1 MATGG
6 GEVHVSVPGRP
17 SGAYA
22 EVDSS
27 ESDGETEPAESFHRR
42 ISTNKEIK
50 CSVSIKEGYLMKQ
63 TSSFQRWRKR
73 YFKLK
78 GHKLYYGKDTT
89 SVIFDEIHLT
99 DVSVAECSTKNVNHS
114 FQCIT
119 PFRSLVLAAETRREM
134 EEWIA
139 ALKSANTTTHYY
151 EGTEQVHSLLSGQ
164 HNWYATSHAR
174 PTYCNVCREALSG
187 VTSHGL
193 SCEVCKFK
201 THKRCAAKAIN
212 NCKWTTLASVGKDII
227 EDEDG
232 NLAMPHQWLEGN
244 LPVSAK
250 CAVCEKTCGS
260 VLRLQD
266 WRCLW
271 CRSMVHT
278 ACRPLHP
285 TRCPLGPCRISIV
298 PPIVLSTIGTDE
310 SWEATRPQGCS
321 PLLVFV
327 NSKSGDNQG
336 VRFLRR
342 FKQLLNPAQVFDLMH
357 GGPVLGLRLFKCF
370 NPFRILICSG
380 DGSVGWVLSEIDKLH
395 MTNQCQI
402 GVLPLGT
409 GNDLA
414 RVLGWGSACDD
425 DTHLPQTLERYER
438 ATTKMLDRWSIMSY
452 VSHVPL
458 PAQPKLEMETLH
470 SQVAQYED
478 SVAAHLAT
486 LLQSDQHSEVIASAK
501 VLCETIK
508 ALTVKVGRSWGEASH
523 TTEGSVDTQ
532 EDSLSAKCTV
542 LNDKLDLLLRALH
555 EESVASISSVSTTTA
570 EESSVM
576 EESPDT
582 SIDLDPIEKGSSYKD
597 SKNISNQQKKRTK
610 KKHFIERDALM
621 SRANSLK
628 KAVRE
633 IIEHTEKAVD
643 DQNEQTPIRLPPP
656 TILLQPSEDVGQSDK
671 HGEDMSALQVLPT
684 IEGSSTE
691 ASPCPSPMP
700 GAKPVFVSSIT
711 TNFPLPPVSPLPS
724 VPSTHPLHLPHLS
737 LSHQPP
743 AGPPT
748 MLLHPPGATSDSGT
762 VDSLGLNFQML
773 SPLPDQRRDSHTE
786 FEFPVNIPVP
796 SEFADL
802 SRKSSMVDGSFA
814 HEKSAISL
822 EGIEVRIQSSTDNL
836 MDVCEDEPYMFEEKP
851 IEERRESLP
860 SLLDKSFTIDEDVE
874 HSETKSEIE
883 DRDQVED
890 SGSAAGESDEH
901 DEPQEEEK
909 EKTEEQE
916 SDEAD
921 ETVKETQT
929 GDGELVENGEDNSTP
944 EADSSALDDTSK
956 EVEEEVQGATQQ
968 EEEADAVSIK
978 EKEEEVSLIKEDAS
992 TQEEKEEEKEKE
1004 KQEEEATEVHLTKP
1018 DEEMEAVSAVD
1029 EEQEVGLRREEPMG
1043 EDAAAEPST
1052 PQVPLAEEEVPD
1064 IPEEELEAV
1073 LGSSGG
1079 GPPMERIVEGA
1090 EAVTEDEMEEEEKAS
1105 RRISSGSTLK
1115 SQAGRISISA
1125 GRDKNR
1131 SPDRG
1136 GRGSFCKGVARDSTA
1151 ARPSRKH
1158 LPIINPL
1165 VSLPMWPNITAGGS
1179 TGGLIRKVL
1188 LANADTLCAA
1198 ASPLMDLDDSSLEG
1212 FTERCIMN
1220 NYFGIGIDAKITLD
1234 FHNKREEHPEKC
1246 RSRTK
1251 NFMWYG
1257 VLASKEWLCKT
1268 YKNLDQRVQLEC
1280 DGERIPLPSLQGIV
1294 VLNIPSFMGGTNF
1307 WGGTKE
1313 DDSFLAP
1320 SFDDRILEVVAV
1332 FGSAQ
1337 MAASRIINLQHHR
1350 IAQCSSIKI
1359 TILGEAGEDGVPIQV
1374 DGEAWTQPPGIVR
1387 IVHKN
1392 RVQMLCRNRDLEV
1405 SLKAWEEKQ
1414 RSLGSHTK
1422 QLTLLADEEL
1432 PVLATLA
1439 TLVADV
1445 ISHVKMVI
1453 AANPCLEVTFGELA
1467 TSATASLEKVWRDG
1481 KIIESPNLRMLATQL
1496 VHNIRHLQTEILH
1509 ALKDDPTIM
1518 NQTLSDNLQTVMS
1531 SLDGVLKSK
1540 SVHEKDSLMHFAS
1553 EEEGEPKRVHSKG
1566 LFKLKL
1572 KRDGRRG
1579 GFEREVREWGTE
1591 EVAAWLDT
1599 LLLSEYQESFLSHD
1613 IRGAELLNLERR
1625 DLKEL
1630 GITKIGHIK
1639 RIQQGIREIKESKS
1653 HS

>member
-6 GEVHVSVPGRP
+6 SELHASVPGKP
-17 SGAYA
+17 TGAYA
-22 EVDSS
+22 EGDSS
-27 ESDGETEPAESFHRR
+27 ESEGETEPAKSFHRR

-50 CSVSIKEGYLMKQ
+50 CSVSIKEGFLMKQ

-78 GHKLYYGKDTT
+78 GHKLYYAKDTK

-99 DVSVAECSTKNVNHS
+99 DLSVAECSTKNINHS

-134 EEWIA
+134 EEWIT

-151 EGTEQVHSLLSGQ
+151 EGADQVHSLLSGQ

-193 SCEVCKFK
+193 SCEVCKLK
-201 THKRCAAKAIN
+201 AHKRCAAKALN

-227 EDEDG
+227 EDEEG
-232 NLAMPHQWLEGN
+232 ILAMPHQWVEGN

-271 CRSMVHT
+271 CRAMVHT

-285 TRCPLGPCRISIV
+285 TRCPLGPCRVSIV
-298 PPIVLSTIGTDE
+298 PPTALTTIGTDE

-342 FKQLLNPAQVFDLMH
+342 FKQLLNPAQVFDLMN

-380 DGSVGWVLSEIDKLH
+380 DGSVGWVLSEIDQLH

-425 DTHLPQTLERYER
+425 DTHLPHILEKYER

-452 VSHVPL
+452 VSHVSLSPEH
-458 PAQPKLEMETLH
+458 KLESFTSHSLL
-470 SQVAQYED
+470 SQVAAYED
-478 SVAAHLAT
+478 SVGAHLAT
-486 LLQSDQHSEVIASAK
+486 LLQSNQHSVVISSAK

-508 ALTVKVGRSWGEASH
+508 SLIMKVGRSWGEGSH
-523 TTEGSVDTQ
+523 TTESTDTQ
-532 EDSLSAKCTV
+532 VIEDSLSAKCAV

-555 EESVASISSVSTTTA
+555 EESIASVSSASSATPESSSV
-570 EESSVM
+570 VD
-576 EESPDT
+576 ESPET
-582 SIDLDPIEKGSSYKD
+582 SEDLDTVDKGSLCKEN
-597 SKNISNQQKKRTK
+597 KNASNIQHRKRTK
-610 KKHFIERDALM
+610 RKCFIERDALM

-643 DQNEQTPIRLPPP
+643 DQNAQTATRLPPP
-656 TILLQPSEDVGQSDK
+656 TITLEASEDM
-671 HGEDMSALQVLPT
+671 GEEKVRKQIMSCSGLQVLPT
-684 IEGSSTE
+684 IEGSSAE
-691 ASPCPSPMP
+691 VSPCPSPTPMAAIP
-700 GAKPVFVSSIT
+700 PFVSSIT
-711 TNFPLPPVSPLPS
+711 TNFPLPPASPLPGTS
-724 VPSTHPLHLPHLS
+724 SSHAKYSISIP
-737 LSHQPP
+737 SHQIDSSSS
-743 AGPPT
+743 T
-748 MLLHPPGATSDSGT
+748 FLQIPGTISLPVSSNVDDPSDQLS
-762 VDSLGLNFQML
+762 VNYQAI
-773 SPLPDQRRDSHTE
+773 SPLPDIRRESHGE
-786 FEFPVNIPVP
+786 FEFPPTLPVP
-796 SEFADL
+796 REFADL
-802 SRKSSMVDGSFA
+802 SRKNSMQENRDAAGDRCPIPI
-814 HEKSAISL
+814 ED
-822 EGIEVRIQSSTDNL
+822 IEVRIQSSTDNL
-836 MDVCEDEPYMFEEKP
+836 VDVGEDEPYTFEEKS
-851 IEERRESLP
+851 ITEIRDSLAN
-860 SLLDKSFTIDEDVE
+860 SLNNSIDIDEE
-874 HSETKSEIE
+874 WA
-883 DRDQVED
+883 Q
-890 SGSAAGESDEH
+890 A
-901 DEPQEEEK
+901 EEEEANKEDNVDEEKVCIKEEAEESEGEEDK
-909 EKTEEQE
+909 EKTETLD
-916 SDEAD
+916 SDETD
-921 ETVKETQT
+921 ETVKETHKYEAKDDDEDD
-929 GDGELVENGEDNSTP
+929 DGVADDTTP
-944 EADSSALDDTSK
+944 EGDTSVIEDIVTDDK
-956 EVEEEVQGATQQ
+956 DGVNF
-968 EEEADAVSIK
+968 VSRY
-978 EKEEEVSLIKEDAS
+978 EWEGSLP
-992 TQEEKEEEKEKE
+992 
-1004 KQEEEATEVHLTKP
+1004 H
-1018 DEEMEAVSAVD
+1018 
-1029 EEQEVGLRREEPMG
+1029 REEPTG
-1043 EDAAAEPST
+1043 EESHDDIHT
-1052 PQVPLAEEEVPD
+1052 PDVPLAQEEISESID
-1064 IPEEELEAV
+1064 KELEV
-1073 LGSSGG
+1073 ELM
-1079 GPPMERIVEGA
+1079 PPPSERIVEGA
-1090 EAVTEDEMEEEEKAS
+1090 EAGTEDEEEEKAS

-1115 SQAGRISISA
+1115 NQGGRISTLSVA
-1125 GRDKNR
+1125 SSTSGRDKSR
-1131 SPDRG
+1131 SPERG
-1136 GRGSFCKGVARDSTA
+1136 GRGSGSRGLARGSAA
-1151 ARPSRKH
+1151 ARSSRKH

-1165 VSLPMWPNITAGGS
+1165 VSLPMWPNIAAGAS
-1179 TGGLIRKVL
+1179 SGGLISKVL
-1188 LANADTLCAA
+1188 LANADALCAA

-1212 FTERCIMN
+1212 YDERCTMN

-1313 DDSFLAP
+1313 DDCFLAP

-1359 TILGEAGEDGVPIQV
+1359 TILGEAGEEGVPIQV

-1392 RVQMLCRNRDLEV
+1392 RVQMLCRSRDLEV

-1414 RSLGSHTK
+1414 RSSGSQTE

-1432 PVLATLA
+1432 PVLASLA
-1439 TLVADV
+1439 STVADI
-1445 ISHVKMVI
+1445 ISCVRM
-1453 AANPCLEVTFGELA
+1453 AAVNTPSVENLLGELA
-1467 TSATASLEKVWRDG
+1467 SSATTCLEKIWRDG
-1481 KIIESPNLRMLATQL
+1481 RIIESPNLRMLATEL
-1496 VHNIRHLQTEILH
+1496 VNNVRNLHTEVSSM
-1509 ALKDDPTIM
+1509 LKDESLEINKAM
-1518 NQTLSDNLQTVMS
+1518 EENLQGPLAH
-1531 SLDGVLKSK
+1531 LDNVLKYA
-1540 SVHEKDSLMHFAS
+1540 HEKDSVMHFVADD
-1553 EEEGEPKRVHSKG
+1553 EGDRKRVHSKG
-1566 LFKLKL
+1566 IFKLKL
-1572 KRDGRRG
+1572 KREGRRG
-1579 GFEREVREWGTE
+1579 GFEREVREWGPE
-1591 EVAAWLDT
+1591 EVGVWLDT
-1599 LLLSEYQESFLSHD
+1599 LQLTEYQESFIRHD
-1613 IRGAELLNLERR
+1613 IRGSELLNLERR

-1653 HS
+1653 HG